1 MEVVC
6 VCEAPSLTTVNV
18 SCKRTGLLAEHPGH
32 RGLAARDNNRLLEI
46 RNVLENPGLKNQQH
60 SYMHWKRSHTVAN
73 KVLVNKTKL
82 STKINQPK

>member
-32 RGLAARDNNRLLEI
+32 RGLAAWDNRLLEI
-46 RNVLENPGLKNQQH
+46 RNVLENPGLKH